1 MILAIDIGNTN
12 IVIGCCADGQV
23 IFRERVSTNP
33 TATVLEYAAMLKM
46 AFDMN
51 RADITAVD
59 GAILSSVVPAVTL
72 TMRDAVHKYLHLT
85 PLVVGPG
92 IKTGLRIHIDNPAQL
107 GSDLVVDAVA
117 GIHHY
122 PLPQII
128 IDMGTATT
136 VSVLDAEGGYRGGM
150 ILPGVAVSHDALASR
165 TAQLPKVAF
174 ELPKHTI
181 GTNSVDCLKSGLLY
195 GNAGALD
202 GLIDRINAELNAPCT
217 VVATGGLASVIAPLC
232 RNKIIL
238 DDDLL
243 LKGLSILFEKK
254 QTEKLK
260 TPRRFKSIQYT
271 QKARRFSCSACFLY
285 VRLYAE
291 PPSFRLFQ
299 KCRLNSRVRLVFRQ
313 SVA

>member
-1 MILAIDIGNTN
+1 MLLLIDIGNTN
-12 IVIGCCADGQV
+12 IVVGCYENEKITQEARLATDALKTSDQYCMDLKNLLSLYEIERASVTGV
-23 IFRERVSTNP
+23 I
-33 TATVLEYAAMLKM
+33 
-46 AFDMN
+46 
-51 RADITAVD
+51 I
-59 GAILSSVVPAVTL
+59 SSVVPPVLNSVRTAVMKL
-72 TMRDAVHKYLHLT
+72 TGKK

-202 GLIDRINAELNAPCT
+202 GLIDRINAELNTPCT
-217 VVATGGLASVIAPLC
+217 VVATGGLSSVIAPLC

-243 LKGLSILFEKK
+243 LKGLSILFEKNK
-254 QTEKLK
+254 PK
-260 TPRRFKSIQYT
+260 
-271 QKARRFSCSACFLY
+271 
-285 VRLYAE
+285 
-291 PPSFRLFQ
+291 
-299 KCRLNSRVRLVFRQ
+299 N
-313 SVA
+313 

>member
-51 RADITAVD
+51 REDITAVD

-202 GLIDRINAELNAPCT
+202 GLIDRINAELNTPCT
-217 VVATGGLASVIAPLC
+217 GRRNRRTLLRHCAPLPQQDHL
-232 RNKIIL
+232 R
-238 DDDLL
+238 
-243 LKGLSILFEKK
+243 
-254 QTEKLK
+254 
-260 TPRRFKSIQYT
+260 
-271 QKARRFSCSACFLY
+271 
-285 VRLYAE
+285 
-291 PPSFRLFQ
+291 
-299 KCRLNSRVRLVFRQ
+299 
-313 SVA
+313 

>member
-72 TMRDAVHKYLHLT
+72 TMRDAVHKYL
-85 PLVVGPG
+85 
-92 IKTGLRIHIDNPAQL
+92 HIDNPAQL

-202 GLIDRINAELNAPCT
+202 GLIDRINAELNTPCT
-217 VVATGGLASVIAPLC
+217 VVATGGLSSVIAPLC

-243 LKGLSILFEKK
+243 LKGLSILFEKNK
-254 QTEKLK
+254 PK
-260 TPRRFKSIQYT
+260 
-271 QKARRFSCSACFLY
+271 
-285 VRLYAE
+285 
-291 PPSFRLFQ
+291 
-299 KCRLNSRVRLVFRQ
+299 N
-313 SVA
+313 

>member
-12 IVIGCCADGQV
+12 IVLGGMEGTRILVEARMATDLLKTSDQYCVELKNLLNLYKVELPAIEGV
-23 IFRERVSTNP
+23 I
-33 TATVLEYAAMLKM
+33 
-46 AFDMN
+46 
-51 RADITAVD
+51 I
-59 GAILSSVVPAVTL
+59 SSVVPPVLNSCKTAVRKL
-72 TMRDAVHKYLHLT
+72 TGKT

-202 GLIDRINAELNAPCT
+202 GLIDRINAELNTPCT
-217 VVATGGLASVIAPLC
+217 VVATGGLSSVIAPLC

-243 LKGLSILFEKK
+243 LKGLSILFEKNK
-254 QTEKLK
+254 PK
-260 TPRRFKSIQYT
+260 
-271 QKARRFSCSACFLY
+271 
-285 VRLYAE
+285 
-291 PPSFRLFQ
+291 
-299 KCRLNSRVRLVFRQ
+299 N
-313 SVA
+313 